1 MVVVFAR
8 AMEWRR
14 RSPTP
19 ADRTQAHTDRRR
31 RPHEPHGPSRRFV
44 DSFRGANRRDDES
57 ATDGDDARRTAT
69 ANVRRATTRGATR
82 DEARGVEATTRD
94 AERID
99 ETTRR
104 RDRRAGEGDARA
116 KATAMTTIEAKE
128 IEALTIASMAT
139 RDAVRERRDAREKRE
154 RWRRM
159 TRMRNQDV

>member
-1 MVVVFAR
+1 LIRSAAR
-8 AMEWRR
+8 IVATTKARQ
-14 RSPTP
+14 T
-19 ADRTQAHTDRRR
+19 ATT
-31 RPHEPHGPSRRFV
+31 
-44 DSFRGANRRDDES
+44 RDVE
-57 ATDGDDARRTAT
+57 AT

-99 ETTRR
+99 ETTAR

>member
-1 MVVVFAR
+1 MVVGDAR

-19 ADRTQAHTDRRR
+19 ADRTQAHTDHRI
-31 RPHEPHGPSRRFV
+31 RPHEPHGPSRR
-44 DSFRGANRRDDES
+44 RRDARRES
-57 ATDGDDARRTAT
+57 SRRRRRDRRRRRATDGDGERPTRDDARRD
-69 ANVRRATTRGATR
+69 R

-94 AERID
+94 AERIN

-139 RDAVRERRDAREKRE
+139 RDAVRERRDEREKRE

>member
-1 MVVVFAR
+1 MVVGDAR

-19 ADRTQAHTDRRR
+19 ADRTQAHTDHRI
-31 RPHEPHGPSRRFV
+31 RPHEPHGPSRRP
-44 DSFRGANRRDDES
+44 DDARRES
-57 ATDGDDARRTAT
+57 SRRRRATDGDDARRTAT

-139 RDAVRERRDAREKRE
+139 RDAVRERRDEREKRE

>member
-1 MVVVFAR
+1 MVVGDAR
-8 AMEWRR
+8 AMEWRP

-19 ADRTQAHTDRRR
+19 ADRTQAHTDRRV
-31 RPHEPHGPSRRFV
+31 RPHEPHGPSRRV
-44 DSFRGANRRDDES
+44 DDARRES
-57 ATDGDDARRTAT
+57 SRRRRATDGDDARRTAT

-139 RDAVRERRDAREKRE
+139 RDAVRERRDEREKRE

>member
-1 MVVVFAR
+1 MFHLLAVFLSGILTLYSHYGSLQYKTHHIFFG
-8 AMEWRR
+8 E
-14 RSPTP
+14 
-19 ADRTQAHTDRRR
+19 
-31 RPHEPHGPSRRFV
+31 RPPR
-44 DSFRGANRRDDES
+44 
-57 ATDGDDARRTAT
+57 DDARRDA
-69 ANVRRATTRGATR
+69 RRGAR
-82 DEARGVEATTRD
+82 RVEATTRD

>member
-1 MVVVFAR
+1 MVVGDAR

-19 ADRTQAHTDRRR
+19 ADRTQAHTDHRI
-31 RPHEPHGPSRRFV
+31 RPHEPPGPSRRP
-44 DSFRGANRRDDES
+44 DDARRES
-57 ATDGDDARRTAT
+57 SRRRRATDGDDARRTAT

-139 RDAVRERRDAREKRE
+139 RDAVRERRDEREKRE

>member
-1 MVVVFAR
+1 MVVGDAR

-19 ADRTQAHTDRRR
+19 ADRTQAHTDHRI
-31 RPHEPHGPSRRFV
+31 RPHEPHGPSRRFAV
-44 DSFRGANRRDDES
+44 RAARIVATTARDRRRRR
-57 ATDGDDARRTAT
+57 ATDGDGERPTDGDGERP
-69 ANVRRATTRGATR
+69 TR

-94 AERID
+94 AERIN

-139 RDAVRERRDAREKRE
+139 RDAVRERRDEREKRE